1 MSYDLFKS
9 ILAPRSQQTLLF
21 KLLKIVLSL
30 FFLIQLVII
39 VLIFMISIFK
49 FQLNLFDIVITFGIF
64 LISFIGIGLEYLPI
78 LVISTSYFIVYF
90 FDLCLIHS
98 CALITYQILFVNSF
112 GLFLFTYLIIKELLC
127 TSPDA

>member
-127 TSPDA
+127 TSPNA